1 MILFVGISA
10 LLFAAS
16 ATVTIVWCGSMSAS
30 GGMPMPGGWTMSMAW
45 MRMPNQTW
53 PAAAATFLGMWT
65 VMMVAMMLPSLVP
78 VLWRYR
84 QAAGRRPT
92 VLAALGYFAAWTSF
106 GLAIFPLGVAMA
118 SLAMRHLAL
127 SVYVPVLVAVVVLV
141 AGALQFTPWK
151 AHHLACCTS
160 LSPPS
165 RSPWRDGL
173 RHALHC
179 LYSSA
184 GPTAILLVAGVMD
197 LRVMAAITAA
207 ITLERLAPRGPRVAR
222 TLGAITLAAGLLLL
236 APSPSA
242 KTFTQTAPDN
252 AKRLECG
259 AFPPL
264 SYTHRRRRCNQRNP
278 PYVTTGSLA
287 SGYENRV
294 LHRKLTPS
302 RHG

>member
-16 ATVTIVWCGSMSAS
+16 ATVTIVWCGSMSAH

-78 VLWRYR
+78 TLWRYH
-84 QAAGRRPT
+84 QVAGRRPT
-92 VLAALGYFAAWTSF
+92 VLVAFGYFAAWASF
-106 GLAIFPLGVAMA
+106 GAVVFPFGVAVA
-118 SLAMRHLAL
+118 ALTMRDHAL
-127 SVYVPVLVAVVVLV
+127 SLYVPVVVAVVVLL

-151 AHHLACCTS
+151 AHHLACCRS
-160 LSPPS
+160 ALVPS
-165 RSPWRDGL
+165 TPLRDGL

-197 LRVMAAITAA
+197 LRVMAATTAA

-222 TLGAITLAAGLLLL
+222 ILGAITLAAGLLLL
-236 APSPSA
+236 ARA
-242 KTFTQTAPDN
+242 TA
-252 AKRLECG
+252 
-259 AFPPL
+259 
-264 SYTHRRRRCNQRNP
+264 S
-278 PYVTTGSLA
+278 
-287 SGYENRV
+287 
-294 LHRKLTPS
+294 
-302 RHG
+302 